1 MERRPCT
8 DVPVTGGMYVPRYT
22 QLNLDADTAKAMVQ
36 AADLGTNI
44 QRLYQHE
51 LYFRTK
57 GSKGERLNSV
67 DLERLYQNMSVW
79 LWNDTKYRYEEG
91 KEDELGFKTFTEFL
105 NCYAN
110 DAYAGGTKCSADLK
124 KSLVD
129 NNMIYG
135 DGSSKAGMMNPSY
148 PLNYMEK
155 PLTRLMLG
163 RSGGI

>member
-1 MERRPCT
+1 
-8 DVPVTGGMYVPRYT
+8 
-22 QLNLDADTAKAMVQ
+22 
-36 AADLGTNI
+36 
-44 QRLYQHE
+44 
-51 LYFRTK
+51 
-57 GSKGERLNSV
+57 
-67 DLERLYQNMSVW
+67 
-79 LWNDTKYRYEEG
+79 
-91 KEDELGFKTFTEFL
+91 FKTFTEFL

-163 RSGGI
+163 RS